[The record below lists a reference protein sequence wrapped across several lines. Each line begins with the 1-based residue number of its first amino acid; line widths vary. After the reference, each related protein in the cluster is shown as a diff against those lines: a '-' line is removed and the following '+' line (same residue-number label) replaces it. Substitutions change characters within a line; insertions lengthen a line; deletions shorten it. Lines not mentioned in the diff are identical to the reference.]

1 MGHDTEWC
9 ATTPSYDLYP
19 KFGVCKGFGYNKLEE
34 LSSDKALSK
43 GLLQVT
49 RVLDVVIELQ
59 IESRSAPAHNEPGI

>member
-49 RVLDVVIELQ
+49 RVFGWRYRTPDRVSIGPRTQ
-59 IESRSAPAHNEPGI
+59 